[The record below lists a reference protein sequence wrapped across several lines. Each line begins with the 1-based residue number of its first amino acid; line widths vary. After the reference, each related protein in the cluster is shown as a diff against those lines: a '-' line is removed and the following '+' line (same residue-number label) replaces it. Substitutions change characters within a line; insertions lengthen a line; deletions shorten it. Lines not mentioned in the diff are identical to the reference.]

1 MFAMSALGR
10 LLPFDLLDFKKF
22 EGPLLMKAVIQN
34 LAPETPLA
42 NDRLPLESGRM
53 DYTFDDRHKFVSPDE

>member
-1 MFAMSALGR
+1 M
-10 LLPFDLLDFKKF
+10 LLADLIKDSEFDWQLTAIGCLQPFDLLDFKKV

-42 NDRLPLESGRM
+42 NDR
-53 DYTFDDRHKFVSPDE
+53 